1 MTIKIE
7 GIEKIT
13 RRFDKLIAFQQWASA
28 PMEQTTALIQDK
40 IAKYPRKSP
49 GAFSRLATPGQRR
62 AYWAKVRSGEIN
74 HREGMGYVRSG
85 AGGLG
90 GKWVGKVTPT
100 TNGVRGEVGNNA
112 KYVRFVQDDQR
123 QQPFHKASGWV
134 TDKQVIDKT
143 ERARATIW
151 RAAIRRVIDRP

>member
-13 RRFDKLIAFQQWASA
+13 RRFSKLAAFQQWASA

-74 HREGMGYVRSG
+74 HREGMGYQRSG
-85 AGGLG
+85 TLG
-90 GKWVGKVTPT
+90 RKWTSKITKT
-100 TNGVRGEVGNNA
+100 ADGVRGEVGNNA
-112 KYVRFVQDDQR
+112 AHAQFVQSQQR
-123 QQPFHKASGWV
+123 QQPFHTASGW
-134 TDKQVIDKT
+134 TTETQAIEAT
-143 ERARATIW
+143 ERARTAIW

>member
-1 MTIKIE
+1 MTIKID
-7 GIEKIT
+7 GL
-13 RRFDKLIAFQQWASA
+13 DAVNAKLRKLAAFQQWASA

-74 HREGMGYVRSG
+74 HREGMGYQRSG
-85 AGGLG
+85 TLG
-90 GKWVGKVTPT
+90 RKWTSKITKT
-100 TNGVRGEVGNNA
+100 ADGVRGEVGNNA
-112 KYVRFVQDDQR
+112 AHAQFVQSQQR
-123 QQPFHKASGWV
+123 QQPFHAASGW
-134 TDKQVIDKT
+134 TTETQAIEAT
-143 ERARATIW
+143 ERARTAVW